1 MKNTFCILTFILLFF
16 QISLMAQENQEKT
29 RNDKF
34 GISFS
39 SFGENDVVRFDELE
53 GAASY
58 SGDYFFTVGINY
70 VHPLNRW
77 LDAETG
83 LEYSEQHILIHPNLS
98 PDIPSVQRRA
108 NFSLLNVPVSL
119 RANFLNYFFVNGGLL
134 LEVDASA
141 NSPIDNQTGIGTI
154 LGLAFQYEF
163 KNGVSVFVNPYS
175 KIHALIPFASS
186 NYPQRVFESG
196 FRFGIMYDFPKFER

>member
-1 MKNTFCILTFILLFF
+1 MVLFFLLFF
-16 QISLMAQENQEKT
+16 QISLNAQENQVKT

-39 SFGENDVVRFDELE
+39 WFGENDVVRFNELE
-53 GAASY
+53 GEASH
-58 SGDYFFTVGINY
+58 SGDYFFTIGINY

-98 PDIPSVQRRA
+98 PNVPGLQRKA
-108 NFSLLNVPVSL
+108 SFSLLNFPVSL

-134 LEVDASA
+134 LEVDAST
-141 NSPIDNQTGIGTI
+141 NIPIDNQTGIGTI
-154 LGLAFQYEF
+154 LGLAFQYKF
-163 KNGVSVFVNPYS
+163 KHGVSAFVNPYS
-175 KIHALIPFASS
+175 KIHSLIPFAAS
-186 NYPQRVFESG
+186 NHHQRVFESG
-196 FRFGIMYDFPKFER
+196 FRFGIMYNFPKLER